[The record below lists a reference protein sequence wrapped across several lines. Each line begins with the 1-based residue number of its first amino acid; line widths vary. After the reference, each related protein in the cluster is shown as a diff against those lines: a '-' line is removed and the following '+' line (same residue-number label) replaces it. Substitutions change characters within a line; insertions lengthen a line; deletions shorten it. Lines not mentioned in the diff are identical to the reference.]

1 MKSFEEFWTSLTEED
16 FANFADI
23 ANERADSIETE
34 NMIPNTILGTKISI
48 QNTMMTMQILKR
60 YHEWISEQLDKQLS
74 HQFQNPA
81 SNYLR

>member
-16 FANFADI
+16 FSNFADI

-34 NMIPNTILGTKISI
+34 NMIPNTILGTKISV

-60 YHEWISEQLDKQLS
+60 YHEWISEQLDK
-74 HQFQNPA
+74 
-81 SNYLR
+81 